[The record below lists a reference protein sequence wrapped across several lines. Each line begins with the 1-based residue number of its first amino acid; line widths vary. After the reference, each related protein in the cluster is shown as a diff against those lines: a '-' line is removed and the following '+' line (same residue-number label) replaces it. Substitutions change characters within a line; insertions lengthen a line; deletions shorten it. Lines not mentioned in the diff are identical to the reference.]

1 MSRKEKLELG
11 EDSLPVY
18 VTALFIALAGLGFL
32 AFALYYL
39 IYLPVPTPI
48 YPLKTRVLIMLG
60 MEADRE
66 VEVVQTFGVVVSE
79 EEVPVYFENN
89 NESEVILMVSPEET
103 YTVLQEEDG
112 WYKIVLENDYAEGWI
127 NQQFLLIEQ

>member
-48 YPLKTRVLIMLG
+48 YPLSKQGCLSLYLG
-60 MEADRE
+60 MR
-66 VEVVQTFGVVVSE
+66 Q
-79 EEVPVYFENN
+79 
-89 NESEVILMVSPEET
+89 
-103 YTVLQEEDG
+103 
-112 WYKIVLENDYAEGWI
+112 
-127 NQQFLLIEQ
+127 IEKLK